1 MNILEKMNN
10 LSGLIEYKALFVLYL
25 IIAANFLAQTF
36 GCKTQYLLNNN
47 MYVKHLIGLFTLFF
61 FVTLLSP
68 VNQNIDSDEN
78 LYFKK
83 IGITVLLYVL
93 FLLSTRTKG
102 LFFNIFLSLIGFN
115 YILNTYADSL
125 NKDIHKEKIEK
136 IRKVAKIFGRLSI
149 VVLVIGVVFYYQEKK
164 KEYHG
169 EFKISK
175 FIIGNTDCRN
185 N

>member
-1 MNILEKMNN
+1 MEIFNKLNN
-10 LSGLIEYKALFVLYL
+10 LTGLFEYKALFVLYL

-47 MYVKHLIGLFTLFF
+47 MYVKHLIGFFTLFF

-68 VNQNIDSDEN
+68 VDQSNDSEN
-78 LYFKK
+78 LYFRKL
-83 IGITVLLYVL
+83 GISVLLYVL

-136 IRKVAKIFGRLSI
+136 IRKIAKIFGRISI
-149 VVLVIGVVFYYQEKK
+149 AVLVIGVVFYYQEKK
-164 KEYHG
+164 KEYG
-169 EFKISK
+169 SSFKLNK
-175 FIIGNTDCRN
+175 FIIGKTECKN

>member
-10 LSGLIEYKALFVLYL
+10 STGLFEYKALFVLYL

-47 MYVKHLIGLFTLFF
+47 MYAKHLIGFFTLFF
-61 FVTLLSP
+61 FVILLSP
-68 VNQNIDSDEN
+68 TDPNIDSEN
-78 LYFKK
+78 VYFKK
-83 IGITVLLYVL
+83 LGISILLYVL

-136 IRKVAKIFGRLSI
+136 IRKIAKIFGRLSI

-164 KEYHG
+164 NEYKSD
-169 EFKISK
+169 FKIGK